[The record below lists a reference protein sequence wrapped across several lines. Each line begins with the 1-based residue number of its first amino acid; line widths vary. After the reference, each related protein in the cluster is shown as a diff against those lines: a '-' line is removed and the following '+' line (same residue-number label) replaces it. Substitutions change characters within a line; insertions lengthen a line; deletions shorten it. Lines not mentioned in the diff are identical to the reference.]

1 MEKEELNKK
10 CEEYLET
17 RKQSKVDSIL
27 ISELK
32 PPKEYFFPSI
42 LQYELF
48 PDTKNLIVL
57 KNFLD
62 KSYNKWATY
71 LEIMPKTEQEKQ
83 NKKKELEKSI
93 KAFIEKYKACWTEWE
108 LKTIILEGESLIAE
122 WDNYDI
128 NLINKCKTESI
139 NRFEILIADTPETRK
154 GLIALYQSYIDLIK
168 DKKIITNEHQFQTN
182 LTDKQRGKLFDLLVK
197 NKFISKDNNKESFIW
212 AFGGEKQPKKFE
224 QIEWIDIHEKQPNNT
239 NMRTLYELLY
249 LLEEGVISPKNAYNY
264 DAINFCFKNLKDI
277 RNKNT
282 YKIMNDTPRKRLL
295 KKIVDQVTE
304 KQKK

>member
-10 CEEYLET
+10 CEEYLEAC
-17 RKQSKVDSIL
+17 KQSKVDSIL

-32 PPKEYFFPSI
+32 PPKECFFPSI
-42 LQYELF
+42 FQYELF

-71 LEIMPKTEQEKQ
+71 LEVMPKTEQEKQ

-93 KAFIEKYKACWTEWE
+93 KAFIEKYKPCSTEGE
-108 LKTIILEGESLIAE
+108 LKTIILEGESLITE

-128 NLINKCKTESI
+128 NLINKCKAESI

-168 DKKIITNEHQFQTN
+168 DKKIITNKHQFQTN
-182 LTDKQRGKLFDLLVK
+182 LTGKPRLIDYRFQTTFPDSVHDLYKLLNEHK
-197 NKFISKDNNKESFIW
+197 LIKTNKKHFVW
-212 AFGGEKQPKKFE
+212 AFGIGKDKPTDFKPIVWSGENTLLAYL
-224 QIEWIDIHEKQPNNT
+224 IDRICQN
-239 NMRTLYELLY
+239 
-249 LLEEGVISPKNAYNY
+249 
-264 DAINFCFKNLKDI
+264 
-277 RNKNT
+277 RNKWKVAEMIFGVTGLGQSFTNC
-282 YKIMNDTPRKRLL
+282 KGNPRGKEL
-295 KKIVDQVTE
+295 IHDIITE
-304 KQKK
+304 IG